1 MPNKYTIIEN
11 GRVIEDQSKDVMKFY
26 LDHVFLIMGEFIAG
40 ENDYHYTIDL
50 DNYSIKIEVIGC

>member
-11 GRVIEDQSKDVMKFY
+11 GRVLEGQSKDLMKIY
-26 LDHVFLIMGEFIAG
+26 LERIFSIQGEFIAG

-50 DNYSIKIEVIGC
+50 DNYLIKIEVII

>member
-11 GRVIEDQSKDVMKFY
+11 GRVLEGQSKDLMKIY
-26 LDHVFLIMGEFIAG
+26 LERIFSIQGEFIAG

-50 DNYSIKIEVIGC
+50 DNYLI